1 MINISVRYNDIM
13 RGLFS
18 EGLLQLRQLPERLL
32 LQQGPPDKALEIET
46 SDLMLPAE
54 KIDQWGE
61 SLWTAQEKIPI

>member
-1 MINISVRYNDIM
+1 M

-46 SDLMLPAE
+46 SDLMLPPE
-54 KIDQWGE
+54 KIDQ
-61 SLWTAQEKIPI
+61 